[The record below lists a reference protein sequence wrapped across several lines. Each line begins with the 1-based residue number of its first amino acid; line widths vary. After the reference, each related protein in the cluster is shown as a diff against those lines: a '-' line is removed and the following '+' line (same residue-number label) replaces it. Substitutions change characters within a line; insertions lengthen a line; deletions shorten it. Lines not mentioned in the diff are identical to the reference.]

1 MDSRSSSIEKT
12 TSGGIS
18 SFRKDHF
25 TKRLPLVRNGSQ
37 KIMIVGRTGGEQR
50 ILHQGSSMVELFAG
64 NSQLTHMS
72 SIQDNKQ

>member
-18 SFRKDHF
+18 SFKKDPF
-25 TKRLPLVRNGSQ
+25 TKKLPLVRNGSQ

>member
-12 TSGGIS
+12 TSGGNS
-18 SFRKDHF
+18 SFKKDPF
-25 TKRLPLVRNGSQ
+25 TKKLPLVRNGSQ

>member
-12 TSGGIS
+12 TSGGNS
-18 SFRKDHF
+18 SFKKDLF
-25 TKRLPLVRNGSQ
+25 TKKLPLVRNGSQ